1 MKKIKDLR
9 ISQEHLMASL
19 IHSLL
24 YWLSEDLNNFI
35 TSNDE
40 KTVLK
45 KILEVCK
52 RKTDIHKLLS
62 ILNELDPYIK
72 CKVERKKLKLYGDFA
87 YKTAKKV
94 IEKSIIDLRSED
106 IVQTEQKELED
117 QEVAFFKVYNEYL
130 EDNDPG
136 KISVELFNK
145 LGNAFETLAALEPDN
160 ESYNDEVFKKFKN
173 DIQKIKSDILNLN
186 TNEVYSNFLIDE
198 IVRVD
203 CKDKESIKSW
213 LAENVIALWKDIFN
227 KVVIYCDRLLEAS
240 EDNDIEKILDCAN
253 EMEWI
258 NHAMMYASFYIMK
271 DYFNLTEYKWT
282 SVTILSCPGSDWDEV
297 I

>member
-94 IEKSIIDLRSED
+94 REKSIIDLRSED
-106 IVQTEQKELED
+106 IIQTEQKELED

-145 LGNAFETLAALEPDN
+145 LGNAFETLAALEPEN

-213 LAENVIALWKDIFN
+213 LAENVIAIWKDIFN

-240 EDNDIEKILDCAN
+240 EDNDIEKILDCAS

-271 DYFNLTEYKWT
+271 DYFNLTEYNWT

>member
-9 ISQEHLMASL
+9 ISQEHLMTSL

-24 YWLSEDLNNFI
+24 YWLSEDLSNFI
-35 TSNDE
+35 NTNDD

-45 KILEVCK
+45 RILEVCK
-52 RKTDIHKLLS
+52 RKDDIQKLLF

-72 CKVERKKLKLYGDFA
+72 CEVERKRLELYGDFA
-87 YKTAKKV
+87 YKTAKTV
-94 IEKSIIDLRSED
+94 REKPIIDLRSED
-106 IVQTEQKELED
+106 IVQTDLKATEDLEIL
-117 QEVAFFKVYNEYL
+117 FFKVYNEYL

-136 KISVELFNK
+136 KISMELFNR
-145 LGNAFETLAALEPDN
+145 LGTAFEILVALEPEN
-160 ESYNDEVFKKFKN
+160 ESYNNEVFTKFKN
-173 DIQKIKSDILNLN
+173 DIRKIKVDILNLN
-186 TNEVYSNFLIDE
+186 TNEVFSNFIINE
-198 IVRVD
+198 VIRVD

-213 LAENVIALWKDIFN
+213 LAENVITLWKDIFK

-240 EDNDIEKILDCAN
+240 NSNDIETIVDCAS

-258 NHAMMYASFYIMK
+258 NQTMMYASFYILK
-271 DYFNLTEYKWT
+271 DYFNLTDFKWT
-282 SVTILSCPGSDWDEV
+282 PVTVLSCPGSDWDEV